1 MMALAYR
8 YLLVYSIVDLKSRK
22 VRTILTLFS
31 IAIGISFLL
40 VLSNITISLRS
51 QVETEIKSLVGSAI
65 VAMDRDGLPVPV
77 FVINEISKV
86 NGVREAVP
94 IVFGIGSHG
103 SQPVVVFGLEV
114 RKIPSFVTLVEGVL
128 PSSDSSTEV
137 LLTEASRGKLSARL
151 NGTINILTP
160 ARAFGTELKV
170 VGMCEAAS
178 ILQGIAA
185 GGTPV
190 AVAGLQTAQDML
202 NLNGYCNLMIIR
214 ISDPLIADALSESI
228 RKSFPRLSVST
239 EKDLLRGLGNIL
251 NTMDVLFLS
260 ISSISLTV
268 AGLGTMNSVA
278 TSVREK
284 TREIGILK
292 SMGAE
297 GHHIIFIF
305 MLQGIFLG
313 VLGGLLGIAG
323 GYVATY
329 YVEKY
334 YLPSL
339 FLRQVVRLPFT
350 FSPEVALRGMVA
362 SLIVSSL
369 SSAFPSWKATTVR
382 PIEALRFE

>member
-1 MMALAYR
+1 MPLIFR
-8 YLLVYSIVDLKSRK
+8 YLAVYSVVDLKSRK

-31 IAIGISFLL
+31 IAVGISFLL

-51 QVETEIKSLVGSAI
+51 QIESEIKSLVGSAV
-65 VAMDRDGLPVPV
+65 VAMDRDGLPVPIFIV
-77 FVINEISKV
+77 SEISKV
-86 NGVREAVP
+86 SGVREAIPV
-94 IVFGIGSHG
+94 VFGIASHG
-103 SQPVVVFGLEV
+103 SQPVVAFGLEV
-114 RKIPSFVTLVEGVL
+114 RKILSFVTLTEGAL
-128 PSSDSSTEV
+128 PSSDDSPEV
-137 LLTEASRGKLSARL
+137 LLTDASRGKLGASI
-151 NGTINILTP
+151 NGVINILTP

-170 VGMCEAAS
+170 VGFCEAAS

-185 GGTPV
+185 GGAPV
-190 AVAGLQTAQDML
+190 AVMGIQTAQDML
-202 NLNGYCNLMIIR
+202 NLNGYCNLVIIR

-228 RKSFPRLSVST
+228 RRSFPRMSVST

-251 NTMDVLFLS
+251 NTMDVLFIS

-268 AGLGTMNSVA
+268 AGLGIMNSVA

-297 GHHIIFIF
+297 RHHIVFIF
-305 MLQGIFLG
+305 MAQGICLG
-313 VLGGLLGIAG
+313 VLGGLSGIVG

-329 YVEKY
+329 YVQKY

-350 FSPEVALRGMVA
+350 FSLEVALRGMAA
-362 SLIVSSL
+362 SLLVSVL